1 MGKQRAATMSEV
13 AERAGVSKMTV
24 SAVLAGGS
32 RHVRVSEPTRR
43 RVLEAA
49 RQMAYRPNEV
59 ARSLRRQRTHILGL
73 YCGFGYLNAANPFHA
88 DVIGGL
94 QAGCDAHG
102 RDLLLHGS
110 FSGRS
115 VSDIHAELTD
125 GRIDGLL
132 VLSPPDDPL
141 LEMLGRSHRP
151 AVAMVDAVPA
161 LPSVVVDD
169 PDGGRRLVEYLA
181 AKGHRRLVF
190 GNCERPLTSVARRRV
205 GVLEQAAALGL
216 EVTEHAADLCHHAWE
231 GWLPEWQAL
240 SRERR
245 ASAAIC
251 WNDSCAYELLEV
263 CRARGIRVPSDLAVT
278 GFDNTRQPLDFQWRL
293 TTVHAPW
300 TAVAKTAVDLLVAQ
314 LNGNEIPLETV
325 FPVELIAGQSA

>member
-1 MGKQRAATMSEV
+1 MGKQRPATMSEV

-43 RVLEAA
+43 RVLETA
-49 RQMAYRPNEV
+49 RQMGYRPNAV

-73 YCGFGYLNAANPFHA
+73 YCGFGYLNAATPFCG

-102 RDLLLHGS
+102 YDLLLHGI
-110 FSGRS
+110 FAGRP
-115 VSDIHAELTD
+115 VADIHAELTD
-125 GRIDGLL
+125 GRIDGLV

-141 LEMLGRSHRP
+141 LELLAPSHRP

-169 PDGGRRLVEYLA
+169 PRGGELLVDYLVSR
-181 AKGHRRLVF
+181 GHRRLLF
-190 GNCERPLTSVARRRV
+190 GNVPRPLTSVIRRRAA
-205 GVLEQAAALGL
+205 VLAAAGVRGL
-216 EVTEHAADLCHHAWE
+216 EVSEHPAELNENAWE
-231 GWLPEWQAL
+231 GVLHEWQL
-240 SRERR
+240 LPRDQR
-245 ASAAIC
+245 ATAVVC
-251 WNDSCAYELLEV
+251 WNDACAYELLEA
-263 CRARGIRVPSDLAVT
+263 CHARSIRVPEDLAVT
-278 GFDNTRQPLDFQWRL
+278 GFDGTCQPLHFQWRL

-300 TAVAKTAVDLLVAQ
+300 SAVAKTAVDLLVAQ
-314 LNGNEIPLETV
+314 LNGTEVPPETV
-325 FPVELIAGQSA
+325 FPVQLIPGDSA